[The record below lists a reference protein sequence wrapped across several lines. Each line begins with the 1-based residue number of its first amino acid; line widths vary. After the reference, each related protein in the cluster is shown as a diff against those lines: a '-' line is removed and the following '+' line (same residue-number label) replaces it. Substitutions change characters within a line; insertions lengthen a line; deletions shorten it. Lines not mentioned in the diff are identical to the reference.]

1 MRNTAFQLLG
11 GSLLVMLAGD
21 VGFAVLAQ
29 ADAFTPNNAINLTW
43 LLAYVLF
50 GAAALHPSMA
60 ALSQR
65 AVERPRRFT
74 RRLVGTPSGP
84 L

>member
-1 MRNTAFQLLG
+1 
-11 GSLLVMLAGD
+11 MLAGD

-50 GAAALHPSMA
+50 GAAALHP
-60 ALSQR
+60 
-65 AVERPRRFT
+65 PWPCC
-74 RRLVGTPSGP
+74 PSGP
-84 L
+84 WSGRAA